1 MTNTVPVL
9 KDEDNQTPVPTV
21 WRNTFRLIAE
31 ALKEGDFKLNLRV
44 SDARSI
50 SAKDAAIIT
59 ANIRDY
65 GDQLIDLPDDTWSTS
80 VCQWMLDYWEVYI
93 DLFTAN
99 ESASDLV
106 LAVRVY
112 EDGTSYI
119 YEVQSVHV
127 P

>member
-1 MTNTVPVL
+1 MTDTVPVL

-21 WRNTFRLIAE
+21 WRNAFKLIVE

-44 SDARSI
+44 SEARSI

-59 ANIRDY
+59 GNIHDY
-65 GDQLIDLPDDTWSTS
+65 GDQLVDLPDDTWSTS
-80 VCQWMLDYWEVYI
+80 VCQWMLDYWEVYV
-93 DLFTAN
+93 DLFTAK
-99 ESASDLV
+99 EGASDLV

-112 EDGTSYI
+112 EDRASYI
-119 YEVQSVHV
+119 FEVQSVHV

>member
-99 ESASDLV
+99 EGASDLV